1 MELGPDRFLETILGK
16 LFADVD
22 EWQPEM
28 QLKPMRVGHVQLF
41 STGLPAADH
50 GLTGVEMLP
59 NTPDAVARAVV
70 ARIAKHGDAAV
81 AAIPEGPYVIPFS
94 RAA

>member
-1 MELGPDRFLETILGK
+1 MAATDPDGALASEELLKK
-16 LFADVD
+16 LTMR
-22 EWQPEM
+22 P
-28 QLKPMRVGHVQLF
+28 LKALCSAHSV
-41 STGLPAADH
+41 DH

-70 ARIAKHGDAAV
+70 ASIAKHGDAAV